1 MELQRSMD
9 DTKLRNLE
17 KQYKLRVKTGCE
29 TCRIRKVKCDE
40 AKPACLRCTRTG
52 RKCDGYTHLSR
63 EKKSDHATAASY
75 RNSSFLAVPQATTAL
90 TIQRSPCRSL
100 SPNLQENRSFAYFQ
114 TRTLPMWTEFFDS
127 ELWSRTVL
135 QLSHSEP
142 AIKHGILA
150 LSTMHERY
158 ETSSPVFTPN
168 SNDFAFVQY
177 MHAVQ
182 HSKRLLATHQE
193 GKIGLEMVL
202 IACIIFTCYENLAG
216 NYHTASMHLRNGLRI
231 LQQHGEKV
239 KESAVANVL
248 YRFDVQAMT
257 FSDNAAVYIYE
268 LDAAPVCPRIPD
280 RYVTNES
287 ARDDLVRLMRCM
299 LWLAGVIDR
308 HPGAASHPAWL
319 ATHSALTSSF
329 EQWESRFAEYLLKA
343 EHNDDKIRAGN
354 TLLKMSALTIRIV
367 MGSGAGMTTEM
378 AWDPFM
384 DRFKEIVDL
393 AERMP
398 VLNTQV
404 AWTHTSLSARDS
416 GLSSSTAL
424 PSRTRRIAPTPK
436 PSTHLPTPYTPTSVF
451 SHITPSLPSMQPATT
466 PQQQQPRFSPSFELS
481 PIVPLFIVVCRC
493 RDPTTRRRAIALL
506 LSHRRREGVWDSRGA
521 GMVGARCMAREEGLT
536 PSDTHGDGDAQGDDD
551 NDEYLL
557 RRNPNVNSCED
568 VKEEKR
574 VKDVFVRVEVVKG
587 CVDLV
592 YELTTGVRI
601 AEKGVVWEKKG
612 ERVGGK

>member
-1 MELQRSMD
+1 MD
-9 DTKLRNLE
+9 DTKLRSLE

-40 AKPACLRCTRTG
+40 TKPACLRCTRTG
-52 RKCDGYTHLSR
+52 RKCDGYTHLSKVKR
-63 EKKSDHATAASY
+63 GDHATAASY
-75 RNSSFLAVPQATTAL
+75 RNSSFLVVPQITTGL
-90 TIQRSPCRSL
+90 TLQSSPSRSL
-100 SPNLQENRSFAYFQ
+100 SPNPQENRSFAYFQ

-158 ETSSPVFTPN
+158 ETSTPVFTTD

-182 HSKRLLATHQE
+182 HSKRLLAAHQE

-202 IACIIFTCYENLAG
+202 IACIIFTSYENLVG

-231 LQQHGEKV
+231 LQQHGSEV
-239 KESAVANVL
+239 KEGAVANVL
-248 YRFDVQAMT
+248 YRFDLQAMT
-257 FSDNAAVYIYE
+257 FSDNAAVYIYG
-268 LDAAPVCPRIPD
+268 LDTAPVCPRIPD
-280 RYVTNES
+280 GYTTNES

-299 LWLAGVIDR
+299 FWLAGVIDR
-308 HPGAASHPAWL
+308 HPGAASHPTWL

-329 EQWESRFAEYLLKA
+329 EQWDSRFAGYLLTA
-343 EHNDDKIRAGN
+343 EQNDPKIRAGD

-367 MGSGAGMTTEM
+367 MGSGAGTTTEM
-378 AWDPFM
+378 AWDAFL
-384 DRFKEIVDL
+384 DRFKDIVDL

-398 VLNTQV
+398 VLNTHV
-404 AWTHTSLSARDS
+404 AWIHTTPSARDS
-416 GLSSSTAL
+416 ASSSSTSI
-424 PSRTRRIAPTPK
+424 PSRTRRIAPKSTPA
-436 PSTHLPTPYTPTSVF
+436 THLPMPYTPTSVF
-451 SHITPSLPSMQPATT
+451 SHITSSLQGTPPATT
-466 PQQQQPRFSPSFELS
+466 QQQHQPRFSPSFELS
-481 PIVPLFIVVCRC
+481 PIVPLFIVACRC

-506 LSHRRREGVWDSRGA
+506 LSYRRREGVWDSRGA

-536 PSDTHGDGDAQGDDD
+536 PFDTHGDGEVQDDGDG
-551 NDEYLL
+551 DEYLL

-574 VKDVFVRVEVVKG
+574 VKDVFVRVEVVRG
-587 CVDLV
+587 RVDLV
-592 YELTTGVRI
+592 YELTTG
-601 AEKGVVWEKKG
+601 EKIGEMELVWEKK
-612 ERVGGK
+612 R